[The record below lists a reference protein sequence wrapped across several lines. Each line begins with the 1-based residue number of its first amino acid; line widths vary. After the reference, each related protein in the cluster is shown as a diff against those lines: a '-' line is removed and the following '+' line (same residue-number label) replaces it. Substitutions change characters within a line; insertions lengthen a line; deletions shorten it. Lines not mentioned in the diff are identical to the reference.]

1 MKSIKI
7 KSNIETEFTRAYNA
21 SLNGDPIDLMSMT
34 ASEINVFMNHVQSA
48 RTCIY
53 DAYEYHQMPW
63 SFCKARLDAID
74 RVLSELAKQYS

>member
-21 SLNGDPIDLMSMT
+21 SLNNDPIDLMSMT

-74 RVLSELAKQYS
+74 RVLAELAKQYS